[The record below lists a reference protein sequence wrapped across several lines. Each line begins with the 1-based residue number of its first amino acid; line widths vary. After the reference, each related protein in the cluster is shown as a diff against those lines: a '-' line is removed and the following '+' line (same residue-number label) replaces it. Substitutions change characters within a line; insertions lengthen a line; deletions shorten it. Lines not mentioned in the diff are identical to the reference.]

1 MPTVTSKNREE
12 FNAQEMAKQAGRR
25 FDPGEL
31 NIPNRLG
38 NINRDL
44 DKYKAE
50 QAQQQKI
57 ESKEKSKQN
66 KTNKQRAKELL
77 NEHMDSMLKVH
88 GPKFGEAKIKSMLTD
103 WSKWEPEKLIKF
115 VEKHNAEQERLKN
128 V

>member
-1 MPTVTSKNREE
+1 MPLVTSENREE
-12 FNAQEMAKQAGRR
+12 FNAKEMAKKTGRQ

-31 NIPNRLG
+31 NIPNRTS

-44 DKYKAE
+44 DKYKSE
-50 QAQQQKI
+50 QEKQKKT
-57 ESKEKSKQN
+57 EAKEKAQTN

-77 NEHMDSMLKVH
+77 SQHMDSILKVN

-115 VEKHNAEQERLKN
+115 VERHNSEYKN
-128 V
+128 G

>member
-1 MPTVTSKNREE
+1 MPTVTSQNREE
-12 FNAQEMAKQAGRR
+12 FIANEMARKNGRQ

-50 QAQQQKI
+50 QEKQKKV
-57 ESKEKSKQN
+57 EQKEKAQTN
-66 KTNKQRAKELL
+66 KSNKQRAKELL
-77 NEHMDSMLKVH
+77 AQHMDSILKVN

-115 VEKHNAEQERLKN
+115 VERHNAEQQKM
-128 V
+128 